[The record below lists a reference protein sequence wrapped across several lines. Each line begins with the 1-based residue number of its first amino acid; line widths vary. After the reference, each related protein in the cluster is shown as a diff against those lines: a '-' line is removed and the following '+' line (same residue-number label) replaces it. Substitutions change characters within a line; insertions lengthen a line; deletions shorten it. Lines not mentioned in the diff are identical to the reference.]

1 MRDLDHINVMQL
13 KSVRIDQDG
22 LPCLIFPY
30 MVGSD
35 LHSYVTTHGHVRM
48 ARCPKNTR
56 RSTNVVLMLSHCL
69 RRRIN
74 IITTLTSVFLFY

>member
-22 LPCLIFPY
+22 LPCFIFPY
-30 MVGSD
+30 MAGSD

-48 ARCPKNTR
+48 ARCPENTR
-56 RSTNVVLMLSHCL
+56 SSTNVVLMLRRRL
-69 RRRIN
+69 RRRIS
-74 IITTLTSVFLFY
+74 IIATLTRVFLFC